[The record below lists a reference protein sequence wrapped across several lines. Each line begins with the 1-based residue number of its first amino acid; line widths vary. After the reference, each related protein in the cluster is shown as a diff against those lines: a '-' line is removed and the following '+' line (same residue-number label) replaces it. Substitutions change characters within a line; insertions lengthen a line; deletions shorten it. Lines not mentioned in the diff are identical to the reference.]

1 MKKNDIDEF
10 IHAGFKKMDRY
21 FRKSITGFETRA
33 IRQFRTEIKR
43 LKVFLHLINM
53 ESEDGL
59 SYRITRRMKT
69 IYGYF
74 GIILNLQM
82 QLKKINEFTG
92 NPDHNVPGHY
102 VNRLEK
108 ELEYWK
114 KLSLD
119 FIDAGYSFNND
130 EQEIMAALPDKLNK
144 KSIQKFVYYIVYE
157 LSAFAGRTDDEAL
170 DSIRKFIEDIYYNY
184 EIISPFFDEQQSKM
198 LNKKTIEE
206 CLKLFDD
213 FRNKCM
219 SLFLL
224 QTFVTDKLDE
234 SEKQLLKI
242 MEKECL
248 NEKKDIKNKLVA
260 ALDSM
265 NIKAVNLNSF
275 AIADG
280 DDE

>member
-43 LKVFLHLINM
+43 LKVFLHLISM
-53 ESEDGL
+53 ESEDEL

-82 QLKKINEFTG
+82 QLKKIDEYTSNSVYNMPAFF
-92 NPDHNVPGHY
+92 VK
-102 VNRLEK
+102 RLEK
-108 ELEYWK
+108 ELQYWK
-114 KLSLD
+114 ELSLD

-130 EQEIMAALPDKLNK
+130 EQEIMAGLPDRLNK
-144 KSIQKFVYYIVYE
+144 KSIKKFVHYTLYE
-157 LSAFAGRTDDEAL
+157 LHTLSGRPDDDSL
-170 DSIRKFIEDIYYNY
+170 DSTRKFMEDIYFNY
-184 EIISPFFDEQQSKM
+184 EIISPFFDDQQSKIFD
-198 LNKKTIEE
+198 KKAIEE

-219 SLFLL
+219 SLVLL

-234 SEKQLLKI
+234 SEKQLLKT

>member
-1 MKKNDIDEF
+1 
-10 IHAGFKKMDRY
+10 MDRY

-43 LKVFLHLINM
+43 LKVFLHLISM

-82 QLKKINEFTG
+82 QLKKIDEYTSNSVYNMPAFF
-92 NPDHNVPGHY
+92 VK
-102 VNRLEK
+102 RLEK
-108 ELEYWK
+108 ELQYWK
-114 KLSLD
+114 ELSLD

-130 EQEIMAALPDKLNK
+130 EQEIMAGLPDRLNK
-144 KSIQKFVYYIVYE
+144 KSIKKFVHYTLYE
-157 LSAFAGRTDDEAL
+157 LHTLSGRPDDDSL
-170 DSIRKFIEDIYYNY
+170 DSTRKFMEDIYFNY
-184 EIISPFFDEQQSKM
+184 EIISPFFDDQQSKIFD
-198 LNKKTIEE
+198 KKAIEE

-219 SLFLL
+219 SLVLL

-234 SEKQLLKI
+234 SEKQLLKT